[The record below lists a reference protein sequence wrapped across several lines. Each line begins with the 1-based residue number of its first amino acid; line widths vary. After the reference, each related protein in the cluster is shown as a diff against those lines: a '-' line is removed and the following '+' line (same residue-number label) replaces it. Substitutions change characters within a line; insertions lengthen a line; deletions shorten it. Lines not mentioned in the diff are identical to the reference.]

1 MVCVVRVVGGPI
13 YSLERSAPAI
23 PLYGNVANRLLEDQI
38 NLSAKIHLDG
48 KQGRFGRPYFTASG
62 HRPSLV
68 HCLVGPDVRWLVPGL
83 GWSVWTVRWASF
95 ALATQDAIFCDFAC
109 VYLVFSSYSRLVLLK
124 SIILQNN
131 YGARLV
137 IQICE

>member
-1 MVCVVRVVGGPI
+1 MP
-13 YSLERSAPAI
+13 
-23 PLYGNVANRLLEDQI
+23 NRPLEDKISLPAKNQWE
-38 NLSAKIHLDG
+38 NLTSG
-48 KQGRFGRPYFTASG
+48 VGRPLDAASD

-68 HCLVGPDVRWLVPGL
+68 QCLVGPDVRWSVPGL
-83 GWSVWTVRWASF
+83 GWSVWTVRWAPF
-95 ALATQDAIFCDFAC
+95 ALATQDAIFCDFDC
-109 VYLVFSSYSRLVLLK
+109 VYFVFSSYSGLVLLK